1 MNDRDADRLK
11 GSVKSDSSRA
21 ERLAAELRRNLHRR
35 KDRSR
40 AVAARSAAESAKP
53 ADGGDDTAG

>member
-21 ERLAAELRRNLHRR
+21 ERLAAELRRNLYRR

-40 AVAARSAAESAKP
+40 AVAAKSAAESPKP
-53 ADGGDDTAG
+53 AEGEDDLAG